1 MVLTIHVWKP
11 HLHAFTLR
19 TAFLDRHSYR
29 PQVESAAKNTC
40 TASKMDEDT
49 KVVIIGFSVLG
60 LIALVCLIVIGVTTV
75 RFLRSEEA
83 ATVSL
88 KAGLRDDGKKGHR
101 VSAAALS
108 SI

>member
-1 MVLTIHVWKP
+1 MHSVSGLTLLPPTSRISS
-11 HLHAFTLR
+11 R
-19 TAFLDRHSYR
+19 
-29 PQVESAAKNTC
+29 NTY

-60 LIALVCLIVIGVTTV
+60 LIALACLIVVGAITV
-75 RFLRSEEA
+75 QLLKSEEA
-83 ATVSL
+83 ATISL
-88 KAGLRDDGKKGHR
+88 KAAPGGDGKKGHR

>member
-1 MVLTIHVWKP
+1 
-11 HLHAFTLR
+11 
-19 TAFLDRHSYR
+19 
-29 PQVESAAKNTC
+29 
-40 TASKMDEDT
+40 MDEDT

-60 LIALVCLIVIGVTTV
+60 LTALACLIVIGVMTV

-83 ATVSL
+83 ATTPL
-88 KAGLRDDGKKGHR
+88 KAALRDDGKKGHR